1 MSRCGLPEF
10 LGAFSDC
17 TSCSLVAVFRHPSV
31 HGVFDFGLLYRFEI
45 ATKISKAQVYQKVVP
60 PVGCVP
66 AAFGGHV
73 PGNRS
78 DWAGIIG
85 IIFSMSARQTSRRR
99 LGIEFTVFPHLKVT
113 KRPVLLQRSAT
124 FRPPKLIGNN
134 YVYTRVFVIDD
145 QLVRAV
151 TNQASVRAFAN
162 RHLGAIGRFARRL

>member
-1 MSRCGLPEF
+1 MSAHRKPPQRTGKLAASRRFVVRKWTKKDENLIIDHVALDGLPEF

-78 DWAGIIG
+78 DWGG
-85 IIFSMSARQTSRRR
+85 
-99 LGIEFTVFPHLKVT
+99 
-113 KRPVLLQRSAT
+113 
-124 FRPPKLIGNN
+124 
-134 YVYTRVFVIDD
+134 
-145 QLVRAV
+145 
-151 TNQASVRAFAN
+151 
-162 RHLGAIGRFARRL
+162 